1 MAFFQEIPSIWKG
14 HFFSG
19 LFRFFLNDNV
29 AGVQLLYYSE
39 FSSV

>member
-1 MAFFQEIPSIWKG
+1 MAIWPYD
-14 HFFSG
+14 